1 MGIDEFIEEMN
12 KKSRYKWEHIGT
24 IPMSG
29 IGFCY
34 EMKASNDYGLY
45 YHYQI
50 SLEALESLPFEK
62 IRLHFET
69 DMIEHEQ
76 IWLYKLF
83 EKMTPSMKK
92 AIVDIMKTQEGKE

>member
-1 MGIDEFIEEMN
+1 MGIKEFIEEMN
-12 KKSRYKWEHIGT
+12 KKSRFKWEHLKT
-24 IPMSG
+24 IPISD

-34 EMKASNDYGLY
+34 EMKASNACGFYF
-45 YHYQI
+45 HYQV

-76 IWLYKLF
+76 IWLYKLY

-92 AIVDIMKTQEGKE
+92 AIVDIMKTQDGKE